1 MELFFI
7 ILNMT
12 VLVIGIIGI
21 IINPEVT
28 FWIFIVL
35 ITGLDLFIIIN
46 SLSLFFIGSFLIT

>member
-1 MELFFI
+1 
-7 ILNMT
+7 MT